1 MFILPCDFSH
11 VGRCST
17 TKGEPRAIWGKK
29 IKRQE
34 HEAHLDDL
42 KVLDPL
48 HHQRNTTLDCT
59 SFNLLQLSLA
69 LAEIQNGDRALQRF
83 VARDSPAG
91 HAAICA
97 AVPTHVTTRLAFTFS
112 FLFSSPVFQ
121 QLLFIFPDLN
131 FLLSTIYFSREIL
144 LTKTLEKKSNTN
156 YIKHCV

>member
-1 MFILPCDFSH
+1 VPS
-11 VGRCST
+11 
-17 TKGEPRAIWGKK
+17 GEKK

-69 LAEIQNGDRALQRF
+69 LAEIQNGDRALERF

-91 HAAICA
+91 CA
-97 AVPTHVTTRLAFTFS
+97 HPRDCFRLFFS
-112 FLFSSPVFQ
+112 IFFPVFQ
-121 QLLFIFPDLN
+121 QLLFIFPNLN
-131 FLLSTIYFSREIL
+131 FLLSTIYFYREIL
-144 LTKTLEKKSNTN
+144 LTKTLEKNLIQIISSIVLRICMMKLYSYNL
-156 YIKHCV
+156 

>member
-1 MFILPCDFSH
+1 
-11 VGRCST
+11 
-17 TKGEPRAIWGKK
+17 
-29 IKRQE
+29 
-34 HEAHLDDL
+34 
-42 KVLDPL
+42 VLDPL

-97 AVPTHVTTRLAFTFS
+97 AMPTHMTARLAFAF
-112 FLFSSPVFQ
+112 FLFSSPMFQ

-131 FLLSTIYFSREIL
+131 FFTFYYLFL
-144 LTKTLEKKSNTN
+144 
-156 YIKHCV
+156 